1 MRHVNYT
8 HLLYFW
14 NVAREGSIA
23 RAAEILHLA
32 PQTISGQLKSLEHSV
47 GEPLFKREGRGLVLT
62 EMGRFVN
69 QYAEEI
75 FQLGSELSQQ
85 IKSKQA
91 LMPTI
96 LQVGVL
102 MSIPKLVALHM
113 MEPALELADP
123 VRIVCREGDL
133 DLLLAELA
141 LHKLDLIISDR
152 PLPSGSHVKA
162 FNHPLGESEVSFFA
176 HRRVAKEYPN
186 FPEDLNGA
194 PMLLPIANNT
204 LRRNLDDWF
213 ERQAVTPRTVA
224 EFDDSALMK
233 SFGEAGHGVFPA
245 PTAIA
250 DEVCAMYDVQLLG
263 HADISERYF
272 AISPERKVKHPA
284 VRAITESARQIL
296 LLS

>member
-23 RAAEILHLA
+23 QAAEVLHLA
-32 PQTISGQLKSLEHSV
+32 PQTISGQLKSLERSV
-47 GEPLFKREGRGLVLT
+47 GEPLFRREGRGLVLT

-85 IKSKQA
+85 IRSKQA

-113 MEPALELADP
+113 MEPALALPDP

-141 LHKLDLIISDR
+141 VHKLDLIISDR

-162 FNHPLGESEVSFFA
+162 FNHSLGESEVSFFA
-176 HRRVAKEYPN
+176 HRRVIKQYPN
-186 FPEDLNGA
+186 FPGDL
-194 PMLLPIANNT
+194 
-204 LRRNLDDWF
+204 RC
-213 ERQAVTPRTVA
+213 RQSVLT
-224 EFDDSALMK
+224 S
-233 SFGEAGHGVFPA
+233 
-245 PTAIA
+245 
-250 DEVCAMYDVQLLG
+250 
-263 HADISERYF
+263 
-272 AISPERKVKHPA
+272 
-284 VRAITESARQIL
+284 
-296 LLS
+296 